1 MKKVLGGIV
10 SVVFVIVI
18 AFFQFP
24 ALRDTFFYKAPPN
37 VKYTEAIKHIDEE
50 IVTKGTVEK
59 TGAIEGDYVMLIGE
73 NSTKGVLV
81 IIPKDYKDDIE
92 TPEIGD
98 TVEVRGQVFED
109 KGDGKT
115 VMAGIEVND
124 KEQINIIK

>member
-24 ALRDTFFYKAPPN
+24 ALRDTFFYTAPPN

-50 IVTKGTVEK
+50 IVTEGTIVNCN
-59 TGAIEGDYVMLIGE
+59 TVEGDYVMLIGE

-81 IIPKDYKDDIE
+81 VIPEDYKEDIKL
-92 TPEIGD
+92 PEIGD
-98 TVEVRGQVFED
+98 NIQVQGQVFKD

-115 VMAGIEVND
+115 AMAGIAVNNN
-124 KEQINIIK
+124 EQLDIIK